1 MIENIETQ
9 HIRVQNIGVLLALSK
24 RSEGTRERGEE
35 KGEKGS
41 RGSRE
46 SRGEHRAG
54 EAEERREEGR
64 YLPGE

>member
-41 RGSRE
+41 RGAGRV
-46 SRGEHRAG
+46 G